1 MMTVQGP
8 RSKVQGRSADC
19 APAHLGPWTLDLG
32 PHNERGGV
40 LLLVLFVTA
49 ALSFVALST
58 ALMVRTEV
66 AATAYRLEAEQAGLL
81 AQGAIEQTLY
91 LMKHPG
97 IMDAEGR
104 PLFLPGQRR
113 LDLAFETGQAGVVI
127 TPEAARM
134 NVNTEQSERLQA
146 LLRAVG
152 AADHQAM
159 EIAEAIVD
167 WRTPRTSDV
176 GTVFDV
182 FYSALPQPYRA
193 AHRRFEH
200 LEELLLVKG
209 ITPELFYGWME
220 RDRDGRLVRRG
231 GLRRALTV
239 YGMNPTQV
247 SLNESPYELLLSLPG
262 MDAERAQAIVAGRRE
277 KPYERM
283 DDLPVPLPSE
293 ASSFVVLSLPDIGHM
308 RLTATGQ
315 PAGSATRASLSAVF
329 SPQTAAQPRRL
340 VEWAQDAIAEQ

>member
-1 MMTVQGP
+1 M
-8 RSKVQGRSADC
+8 
-19 APAHLGPWTLDLG
+19 
-32 PHNERGGV
+32 
-40 LLLVLFVTA
+40 LLLVLWVTA

-58 ALMVRTEV
+58 AMMVRTEV
-66 AATAYRLEAEQAGLL
+66 AATAYRLEAEQARLL

-97 IMDAEGR
+97 IVDAEGQ
-104 PLFLPGQRR
+104 LLYMPGQRR
-113 LDLAFETGQAGVVI
+113 LDLAFETGQASVVI

-152 AADHQAM
+152 VADQQAT
-159 EIAEAIVD
+159 EIADAIVD
-167 WRTPRTSDV
+167 WRSPRTSDV
-176 GTVFDV
+176 GTVFDM

-220 RDRDGRLVRRG
+220 RDQDGRLVRRG
-231 GLRRALTV
+231 GLRRCLTV
-239 YGMNPTQV
+239 YGSNSTQV
-247 SLNESPYELLLSLPG
+247 SLNESSYEVLLSLPG

-277 KPYERM
+277 KPYEKM

-315 PAGSATRASLSAVF
+315 PAGSATRASLSAVC

>member
-1 MMTVQGP
+1 MMMV
-8 RSKVQGRSADC
+8 
-19 APAHLGPWTLDLG
+19 
-32 PHNERGGV
+32 PHQERGGV
-40 LLLVLFVTA
+40 LLLVLWVTA

-58 ALMVRTEV
+58 AMMVRTEV
-66 AATAYRLEAEQAGLL
+66 AATAYRLEAEQARLL

-97 IMDAEGR
+97 IVDAEGR

-113 LDLAFETGQAGVVI
+113 LDLAFETGQASVVM
-127 TPEAARM
+127 TSETARM
-134 NVNTEQSERLQA
+134 NVNTQQPERLQA

-152 AADHQAM
+152 VPEPQAV

-167 WRTPRTSDV
+167 WRTPPTSDV
-176 GTVFDV
+176 GSAFGL
-182 FYSALPQPYRA
+182 FYAALPQPYRA
-193 AHRRFEH
+193 AHRRFER

-209 ITPELFYGWME
+209 VTPELFYGWME
-220 RDRDGRLVRRG
+220 RDGQGRPVRRG

-239 YGMNPTQV
+239 YGMNSTQV

-277 KPYERM
+277 KPYKTM
-283 DDLPVPLPSE
+283 DDVPVTLPLE
-293 ASSFVVLSLPDIGHM
+293 ASSYVVLSLPDIGHM

-315 PAGSATRASLSAVF
+315 PAGKATRASLSAVL
-329 SPQTAAQPRRL
+329 SPQTSGQPRRL
-340 VEWAQDAIAEQ
+340 VEWEQEAIAEE

>member
-1 MMTVQGP
+1 M
-8 RSKVQGRSADC
+8 
-19 APAHLGPWTLDLG
+19 
-32 PHNERGGV
+32 
-40 LLLVLFVTA
+40 LLLVLWVTA

-134 NVNTEQSERLQA
+134 NVNTEQPERLQA

-176 GTVFDV
+176 GTIFDM

-193 AHRRFEH
+193 AHRRFER

-209 ITPELFYGWME
+209 ITPELFYGWLE
-220 RDRDGRLVRRG
+220 RDREGRLVRRG

-239 YGMNPTQV
+239 YGYRGPV

-277 KPYERM
+277 KPYKTM
-283 DDLPVPLPSE
+283 DDVPVTLPLE
-293 ASSFVVLSLPDIGHM
+293 ASSYVVLSLPDIGHM

-315 PAGSATRASLSAVF
+315 PAGTATRASLSAVF
-329 SPQTAAQPRRL
+329 SPQTGAQPRRL
-340 VEWAQDAIAEQ
+340 VEWEQEAIAEE

>member
-1 MMTVQGP
+1 MMIV
-8 RSKVQGRSADC
+8 
-19 APAHLGPWTLDLG
+19 
-32 PHNERGGV
+32 PHQERGGV
-40 LLLVLFVTA
+40 LLLVLWVTA

-66 AATAYRLEAEQAGLL
+66 AATAYRLEAEQARLL

-97 IMDAEGR
+97 IVDAEGQ
-104 PLFLPGQRR
+104 LLYMPGQRR
-113 LDLAFETGQAGVVI
+113 LDLAFETGQASVVI

-152 AADHQAM
+152 VADQQAT
-159 EIAEAIVD
+159 EIADAIVD
-167 WRTPRTSDV
+167 WRSPRTSDV
-176 GTVFDV
+176 GTVFDM

-193 AHRRFEH
+193 AHRRFER

-209 ITPELFYGWME
+209 ITPELFYGWLE
-220 RDRDGRLVRRG
+220 RDREGRLVRRG

-239 YGMNPTQV
+239 YGYRGPV

-277 KPYERM
+277 KPYKTM
-283 DDLPVPLPSE
+283 DDVPVTLPLE
-293 ASSFVVLSLPDIGHM
+293 ASSYVVLSLPDIGHM

-315 PAGSATRASLSAVF
+315 PAGTATRASLSAVF
-329 SPQTAAQPRRL
+329 SPQTGAQPRRL
-340 VEWAQDAIAEQ
+340 VEWEQEAIAEE

>member
-1 MMTVQGP
+1 MMIVQGP
-8 RSKVQGRSADC
+8 RSKVPS
-19 APAHLGPWTLDLG
+19 PAAGSQRCDLGPWTWDLG

-40 LLLVLFVTA
+40 LLLVLWVTA

-58 ALMVRTEV
+58 AMMVRTEV

-97 IMDAEGR
+97 IVDAEGR
-104 PLFLPGQRR
+104 PLFLQGQRR

-176 GTVFDV
+176 GTIFDM

-193 AHRRFEH
+193 AHRRFER

-220 RDRDGRLVRRG
+220 RDQDGRLVRRG

-239 YGMNPTQV
+239 YGMNSTQV

-277 KPYERM
+277 KPYEKM

-329 SPQTAAQPRRL
+329 SPQTSGQPRRL
-340 VEWAQDAIAEQ
+340 VEWEQEAIAEQ